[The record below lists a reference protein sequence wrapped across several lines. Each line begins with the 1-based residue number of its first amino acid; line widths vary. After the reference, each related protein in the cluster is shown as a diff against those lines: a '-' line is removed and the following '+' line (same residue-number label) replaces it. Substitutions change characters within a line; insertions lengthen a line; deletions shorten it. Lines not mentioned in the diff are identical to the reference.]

1 MFAFDFDALE
11 LASAGPK
18 KEAKVSPRETK
29 CSETQRPGCDSAP
42 ALPSPA
48 KGGCE
53 RARSCG
59 AIVAGCTRQ
68 ARDKEGVPFCFCLGL
83 VTRSQ
88 HRLIW
93 ADHFRFHGEREG
105 TE

>member
-29 CSETQRPGCDSAP
+29 CSETQRPGPCDSAP

-68 ARDKEGVPFCFCLGL
+68 RRGTILFLFGFF
-83 VTRSQ
+83 VTSSQ
-88 HRLIW
+88 HILIW

-105 TE
+105 AE